1 MQQNTG
7 HSVMTNKDRETTE
20 TSQPTQATAPG
31 KPKSARGG
39 GGLASGLALIL
50 SVVALLA
57 SAYLGYTFIEKRGI
71 YRADMFSRLDKLED
85 ASARQQNSLEQ
96 HALELA
102 TLTETQ
108 DTLQTGM
115 DKVLNEVGKGR
126 GDWLLAE
133 TEQLMMIANHRLQ
146 LAHDTHL
153 ALEALRAADR
163 QLRQLANPRYLPV
176 RKLVS
181 EEIAQLES
189 LERIDIPGMSLRLGS
204 ISAHIDQMPFTTDT
218 KFSAEERARAN
229 QAQGKK
235 SAAREIWADITSLIR
250 IRRDSDIRKPLLPP
264 EQQYFLRENLRLML
278 FGAQTALLQG
288 DTATFEQNVKT
299 AGDWIRDYYDTSAA
313 PVRAV
318 QAELDQMQK
327 VRLSTRLPD
336 ISESLNQLRKL
347 SGKKAES

>member
-1 MQQNTG
+1 MIDE
-7 HSVMTNKDRETTE
+7 DRENSKASKP
-20 TSQPTQATAPG
+20 SQNAAPG
-31 KPKSARGG
+31 TRKSARGG
-39 GGLASGLALIL
+39 TSLASGLALIL

-85 ASARQQNSLEQ
+85 ASAHQQASLEQ
-96 HALELA
+96 HTQQLA

-115 DKVLNEVGKGR
+115 DKVLNEFGKGR

-133 TEQLMMIANHRLQ
+133 TEQLMLIANHRLQ

-163 QLRQLANPRYLPV
+163 QLHQLANPRYLPV

-189 LERIDIPGMSLRLGS
+189 LETIDISGMSLRLGS
-204 ISAHIDQMPFTTDT
+204 LGARIDQLPFNTDT
-218 KFSAEERARAN
+218 KFSTEERARTH
-229 QAQGKK
+229 QTPEKK
-235 SAAREIWADITSLIR
+235 STTREIWSDITSLIR
-250 IRRDSDIRKPLLPP
+250 IRRGGDIRKPLLPP

-278 FGAQTALLQG
+278 FGAQAALLQG
-288 DTATFEQNVKT
+288 DTATFEQNIKI
-299 AGDWIRDYYDTSAA
+299 ASDWIRDYYNTSAS

-318 QAELDQMQK
+318 LAELDQMQK
-327 VRLSTRLPD
+327 KHLSTRLPD
-336 ISESLNQLRKL
+336 ISESLNLLRKL

>member
-1 MQQNTG
+1 
-7 HSVMTNKDRETTE
+7 MTNKDRETPE
-20 TSQPTQATAPG
+20 TSAPPQTASPG
-31 KPKSARGG
+31 KPKSARASGAS
-39 GGLASGLALIL
+39 LASGLALIL

-85 ASARQQNSLEQ
+85 ASAHQQNSLEQ
-96 HALELA
+96 HAQQLA
-102 TLTETQ
+102 KLTETQ

-115 DKVLNEVGKGR
+115 DKVLNEFGKGR

-133 TEQLMMIANHRLQ
+133 TEQLMLIANHRLQ

-176 RKLVS
+176 RKRVS

-189 LERIDIPGMSLRLGS
+189 LERIDIPGMSLRLGN
-204 ISAHIDQMPFTTDT
+204 IGARIDQLPFTTDT
-218 KFSAEERARAN
+218 RFSAEERARAN
-229 QAQGKK
+229 QTPGKK
-235 SAAREIWADITSLIR
+235 STAREIWADITSLIR
-250 IRRDSDIRKPLLPP
+250 IRRSGDIRKPLLPP

-278 FGAQTALLQG
+278 FGAQAALLQG
-288 DTATFEQNVKT
+288 DSATFEQNIKT

-313 PVRAV
+313 PVRAA

-336 ISESLNQLRKL
+336 ISESLDMLRKL

>member
-1 MQQNTG
+1 M
-7 HSVMTNKDRETTE
+7 
-20 TSQPTQATAPG
+20 
-31 KPKSARGG
+31 
-39 GGLASGLALIL
+39 
-50 SVVALLA
+50 VALLA

-85 ASARQQNSLEQ
+85 ASARQQDSQTQ
-96 HALELA
+96 HTQQLT

-108 DTLQTGM
+108 DTLQIGM
-115 DKVLNEVGKGR
+115 DKVLNEFGKGR

-176 RKLVS
+176 RKRVA

-204 ISAHIDQMPFTTDT
+204 LGARIDQLPFTTDT
-218 KFSAEERARAN
+218 KFSAEERARTN
-229 QAQGKK
+229 QLPEKQ
-235 SAAREIWADITSLIR
+235 SAAREIWTDITSLIR
-250 IRRDSDIRKPLLPP
+250 IRRSSDIRKPLLPP

-288 DTATFEQNVKT
+288 DTATFEQNIKT
-299 AGDWIRDYYDTSAA
+299 ADDWIRDYYDTNAP
-313 PVRAV
+313 PVRAA
-318 QAELDQMQK
+318 QAELDQMKK

-336 ISESLNQLRKL
+336 ISESLDMLRKL

>member
-1 MQQNTG
+1 
-7 HSVMTNKDRETTE
+7 MTDKDRETPA
-20 TSQPTQATAPG
+20 TSQPPQTTPPG
-31 KPKSARGG
+31 THKSARASGTS
-39 GGLASGLALIL
+39 LASGLALIL

-85 ASARQQNSLEQ
+85 ASERQQESQVLHTQ
-96 HALELA
+96 QIT

-115 DKVLNEVGKGR
+115 DKVLNEFGKGR

-146 LAHDTHL
+146 LAHDIHL
-153 ALEALRAADR
+153 ALQALRAADR
-163 QLRQLANPRYLPV
+163 QLHQLANPRYLPV
-176 RKLVS
+176 RKRVA

-189 LERIDIPGMSLRLGS
+189 LESIDLPGMSLRLGS
-204 ISAHIDQMPFTTDT
+204 LGARIDQLPFTTDT
-218 KFSAEERARAN
+218 KVSAEERAHAN
-229 QAQGKK
+229 QLPENK
-235 SAAREIWADITSLIR
+235 SAAREIWTDITSLIR
-250 IRRDSDIRKPLLPP
+250 IRRSSEMRKPLLPP

-288 DTATFEQNVKT
+288 DTATFEQNIKT
-299 AGDWIRDYYDTSAA
+299 ADDWIRDYYDTSAP
-313 PVRAV
+313 PVRAAR
-318 QAELDQMQK
+318 AELDQMKK

-336 ISESLNQLRKL
+336 ISESLDMLRKL

>member
-1 MQQNTG
+1 
-7 HSVMTNKDRETTE
+7 MTNQDNETTE
-20 TSQPTQATAPG
+20 TKQPPQAVPPG
-31 KPKSARGG
+31 KQKSARSGG
-39 GGLASGLALIL
+39 SSLASGLALIL

-85 ASARQQNSLEQ
+85 ASARQQEGQVLHTQ
-96 HALELA
+96 QLA
-102 TLTETQ
+102 RLTETQ

-115 DKVLNEVGKGR
+115 DKVLNEFGKGR

-153 ALEALRAADR
+153 ALQALRAADR
-163 QLRQLANPRYLPV
+163 QLHQLANPRYLPV
-176 RKLVS
+176 RKRVA

-204 ISAHIDQMPFTTDT
+204 LGARIDQLPFTTDT
-218 KFSAEERARAN
+218 KFSAEELARAN
-229 QAQGKK
+229 QLPEKP
-235 SAAREIWADITSLIR
+235 SAAREIWTDITSLIR
-250 IRRDSDIRKPLLPP
+250 IRRSSDIRKPLLPP

-288 DTATFEQNVKT
+288 DTVTFEQNINT
-299 AGDWIRDYYDTSAA
+299 ADDWIRNYYDTSAP
-313 PVRAV
+313 PVRAAR
-318 QAELDQMQK
+318 AELEQMKK

-336 ISESLNQLRKL
+336 ISGSLDMLRKL